1 LLNFDDK
8 PDRHM
13 MWNKIKLY
21 IIEHDIDLDSTSF
34 ELKDLLENLHDLTNK
49 AAHGDIAF
57 RYMWKIQRR

>member
-1 LLNFDDK
+1 
-8 PDRHM
+8 M

-34 ELKDLLENLHDLTNK
+34 ELKDLLEDLHDLINK
-49 AAHGDIAF
+49 EAHGDIAF

>member
-1 LLNFDDK
+1 
-8 PDRHM
+8 M

-34 ELKDLLENLHDLTNK
+34 ELKDLLEDLHDLKNK